1 MTNPAS
7 WVTRLTDANPMISKE
22 LRSRMRSGRSIAV
35 LTAYVTLLGLFG
47 VLYYWII
54 YASSRYR
61 NPYDQQIGRDLL
73 YGIVTFETLLVI
85 FLAPAFTAGVISGE
99 RERQTFDLLMTTLL
113 KPREI
118 ILGKMG
124 SALAFLLL
132 LILAVAP
139 LESMAFLFGGVAPE
153 EILGSLVVLICAA
166 LFYGSIGI
174 FWSSLMRS
182 TAASTVLS
190 YGTLLLMLVGLPFL
204 WFVATIILGA
214 NGNGSALSNN
224 IPFIYFSGILLSTN
238 PLIAMGLSENYL
250 RQGKPLF
257 FFFDTNI
264 VNGQSLPVLHPW
276 IAYCLFALVG
286 SLSVLWWSI
295 RRLPLVRSQGAPRRV
310 PPSLPGGPGAALV
323 APPLEGAPVPVPP
336 PPPVHIT
343 GQPVRP
349 HEPAPAEPSA
359 GPPAGAAGPPPPPM
373 GAG

>member
-1 MTNPAS
+1 MTNRAS
-7 WVTRLTDANPMISKE
+7 WVTRLIDANPMISKE

-47 VLYYWII
+47 LLYYWII
-54 YASSRYR
+54 YASARYR

-73 YGIVTFETLLVI
+73 YGIVSFETLLVI

-113 KPREI
+113 KPSEI
-118 ILGKMG
+118 ILGKIG
-124 SALAFLLL
+124 SALGFLLL

-153 EILGSLVVLICAA
+153 EILGSLIVLICAA
-166 LFYGSIGI
+166 LLYGSIGI

-190 YGTLLLMLVGLPFL
+190 YATLLLLLAGLPFL
-204 WFVATIILGA
+204 WFVAMVIIGINDSA
-214 NGNGSALSNN
+214 ALSNN
-224 IPFIYFSGILLSTN
+224 VAWVYFSGIVLATN
-238 PLIAMGLSENYL
+238 PLAAMGMSEAFL

-257 FFFDTNI
+257 FFFDSNI
-264 VNGQSLPVLHPW
+264 VNGQVLPVLHPW
-276 IAYCLFALVG
+276 VAYCLFALVG
-286 SLSVLWWSI
+286 SLIVLWWSI
-295 RRLPLVRSQGAPRRV
+295 RHLPLVRSQGAPRRLA
-310 PPSLPGGPGAALV
+310 PPTAGELGAALV
-323 APPLEGAPVPVPP
+323 APPVEAARSVLPP
-336 PPPVHIT
+336 PPAHIV

-349 HEPAPAEPSA
+349 PEPAPA
-359 GPPAGAAGPPPPPM
+359 GPPAGEPGPSPPPQ

>member
-153 EILGSLVVLICAA
+153 EILGSLVVLVCAA
-166 LFYGSIGI
+166 LLYGSIGI

-190 YGTLLLMLVGLPFL
+190 YGTLLLMLAGLPFL
-204 WFVATIILGA
+204 WFVIMIIIGA

-224 IPFIYFSGILLSTN
+224 VAFIYFSGMLLSTN

-276 IAYCLFALVG
+276 FAYCLFAVVV
-286 SLSVLWWSI
+286 SSIVLWWSI
-295 RRLPLVRSQGAPRRV
+295 RRLPLVRSQGTFRRV
-310 PPSLPGGPGAALV
+310 APAVPGGPGAALV
-323 APPLEGAPVPVPP
+323 APPLEVAPP
-336 PPPVHIT
+336 PHIV

-349 HEPAPAEPSA
+349 HEPAPPEPPA
-359 GPPAGAAGPPPPPM
+359 VPTAGEPGPPTPPM

>member
-1 MTNPAS
+1 MTNRAS
-7 WVTRLTDANPMISKE
+7 WVTRLIDANPMISKE

-54 YASSRYR
+54 YASARYR
-61 NPYDQQIGRDLL
+61 SPYDQQIGRDLL
-73 YGIVTFETLLVI
+73 YGIVSFETLLVI

-124 SALAFLLL
+124 SALGFLLL

-166 LFYGSIGI
+166 LLYGTIGI

-182 TAASTVLS
+182 TAASTVLA
-190 YGTLLLMLVGLPFL
+190 YGTTLLLLAGLPFL
-204 WFVATIILGA
+204 WFVVMIIIEA
-214 NGNGSALSNN
+214 NNSGALSNN
-224 IPFIYFSGILLSTN
+224 VPFVYFSGIILSTN
-238 PLIAMGLSENYL
+238 PLIAMGLSEAFL

-257 FFFDTNI
+257 FFFDTSI
-264 VNGQSLPVLHPW
+264 VNGQNLPVLHPW
-276 IAYCLFALVG
+276 LAYCLFALVG
-286 SLSVLWWSI
+286 SLILLWWSI
-295 RRLPLVRSQGAPRRV
+295 RHLPLVRSQGAPRRV
-310 PPSLPGGPGAALV
+310 AVPTVTEAPGAQAAALV
-323 APPLEGAPVPVPP
+323 APPVEAGPGAAPP
-336 PPPVHIT
+336 PAHIA

-349 HEPAPAEPSA
+349 HEPVAP
-359 GPPAGAAGPPPPPM
+359 GPPPTGEPGPPPQ